1 MVIRSSTK
9 ESVLLSLENGTR
21 MYIEEDIE
29 NRIGTI
35 AIMVSRSVDKE
46 LDKSSIK
53 LNINKS
59 NESFNLISVNSLGVE
74 SKGLILTIS
83 EINPSSFSPEAKF

>member
-9 ESVLLSLENGTR
+9 ESVLLSFENGTR

-35 AIMVSRSVDKE
+35 AIMVSGSVDKE
-46 LDKSSIK
+46 LDKSSVVTPI
-53 LNINKS
+53 IRT
-59 NESFNLISVNSLGVE
+59 
-74 SKGLILTIS
+74 GLS
-83 EINPSSFSPEAKF
+83 QM